1 MRIDVKDKPLN
12 EVFLDLKNQYQAQF
26 SFDND
31 ALSNCSVNS
40 TKEFSDLDEAVFEL
54 AANCRFS
61 VKKTNGVFIIIKSE
75 KLYSLV
81 GYVKDAKTAL
91 PIANVA
97 IKMGDAGT
105 ITTKDGYFFLVTN
118 DSLTE
123 VEVSHLAYQSQI
135 IQLNTN
141 IDHQIELVSKN
152 IKLGEVVIGLGQSDA
167 SSEDANALKGRRIV
181 QARLFLNINDL
192 LDNRPADEIST
203 YIKERNQGLNITY
216 YQLDVSKEKGREVG
230 KVFSFSDET
239 GFYINPRKPK
249 LRKRANFFEAD
260 TIGDFIHFITIAR
273 MRVAGNVI
281 SYRAEK
287 LLHKRTGKVEGL
299 TRVRLRKL
307 IADDEQLLEMFNNEK
322 GKSAKLASYLKE
334 YYLRK
339 KL

>member
-26 SFDND
+26 SFNNEV
-31 ALSNCSVNS
+31 LSNCSVNS
-40 TKEFSDLDEAVFEL
+40 TKEFKDLDEAVFEL

-61 VKKTNGVFIIIKSE
+61 VKKINDVFIIIKND

-118 DSLTE
+118 DSLAN
-123 VEVSHLAYQSQI
+123 VEISHIAYQAQVL
-135 IQLNTN
+135 QLNTN

-152 IKLGEVVIGLGQSDA
+152 IKLGEVVIGLGQSDI
-167 SSEDANALKGRRIV
+167 SSENTDEISGRRRV
-181 QARLFLNINDL
+181 QARLFLNMNDL
-192 LDNRPADEIST
+192 LDNRPADEIT
-203 YIKERNQGLNITY
+203 TFVKERDQGLNITY
-216 YQLDVSKEKGREVG
+216 YKLDVSKEKGREIG

-260 TIGDFIHFITIAR
+260 TIGEFIHFITIAR

-281 SYRAEK
+281 PYRAEK
-287 LLHKRTGKVEGL
+287 LLHKRTGKVIGL
-299 TRVRLRKL
+299 TRIVLRKL

-339 KL
+339 KM